1 MSNLNSTNAFL
12 IDMDGVLVKG
22 ETPIEGAIDFINR
35 LSESGKP
42 FLLFTNNSKFSPE
55 SHSTRL
61 SGMELKLSLIHISEP
76 TRPY

>member
-1 MSNLNSTNAFL
+1 MSNLDSTSAYL

-22 ETPIEGAIDFINR
+22 ETPIEGAIDFIDR
-35 LSESGKP
+35 LRESGKP

-61 SGMELKLSLIHISEP
+61 SGMDFQIPAKK
-76 TRPY
+76 